1 MEWLKWAFDGIGS
14 QLVGI
19 IVGLLIG
26 SIGGGIGGY
35 RIGIKNKTNQRQK
48 SGNNSQLFQAK
59 ILNNYNGIT
68 EDRARQIFHEE
79 AKKIPAYTQEANA
92 IAYERI
98 NKLVNAFMQAASKYT
113 EAFKA
118 FSDPYFQLLL
128 RDVSTK
134 ATATER
140 EEDYELL
147 SQLLICH
154 IKKGSERKNKAAIR
168 RAILIVDEIDNDALC
183 ALTNA
188 HAMLC
193 YQPLTGNCRE
203 GLKALDD
210 LFSKLM
216 YMNLPSGNQWLE
228 HLEMLGAI
236 KTYNFR
242 PPQLLIQYY
251 SGLLDGYACA
261 GIKKDSPQFETA
273 QAILSSCHPEL
284 KELLIENECLEGY
297 VRLEL
302 VNRKRIDDS
311 TLNHLL
317 TKYKSVSQFPT
328 QEDIKDALI
337 KVLALYSDDSELIS
351 QARQNFEKIFD
362 EYEHMSK
369 LKKWSDA
376 FPQSFSITP
385 IGKVLAYTNAK
396 RCDSNLPDL
405 KL

>member
-1 MEWLKWAFDGIGS
+1 MSMEM
-14 QLVGI
+14 
-19 IVGLLIG
+19 
-26 SIGGGIGGY
+26 
-35 RIGIKNKTNQRQK
+35 TQK
-48 SGNNSQLFQAK
+48 SGNNSQLVQAQT
-59 ILNNYNGIT
+59 INYYGIT
-68 EDRARQIFHEE
+68 EERARQIIQEE
-79 AKKIPAYTQEANA
+79 AQKILNYTQEACATAN
-92 IAYERI
+92 ERI
-98 NKLVNAFMQAASKYT
+98 NKLENAFMQAALKYT
-113 EAFKA
+113 DVFKA

-128 RDVSTK
+128 RDASTK

-140 EEDYELL
+140 EEDYDLL

-154 IKKGSERKNKAAIR
+154 VKKGSERKNKAAIR
-168 RAILIVDEIDNDALC
+168 HAILIVDEIDNDALC

-188 HAMLC
+188 HAVEC
-193 YQPLTGNCRE
+193 IQPVTGNCRE
-203 GLKALDD
+203 GLKVLDD

-236 KTYNFR
+236 KTLNFR
-242 PPQLLIQYY
+242 PSQLLVQHY
-251 SGLLDGYACA
+251 SGVLDGYVCV

-273 QAILSSCHPEL
+273 QVILSSCHPEL

-311 TLNHLL
+311 TLNYLI
-317 TKYKSVSQFPT
+317 TKYKSASRFPT
-328 QEDIKDALI
+328 QEDIKDAI
-337 KVLALYSDDSELIS
+337 KKVFALYSDDSKLMG

-362 EYEHMSK
+362 EYEHLSK